1 MRATALARQIAL
13 KEADIEVKICP
24 FPVPYTSTSSVQV
37 PCSPFPEFGN
47 SKNDCNQTKITI
59 MITVLVVEDTM
70 SEQQLITLYLQ
81 EAGYKVINA
90 NNGKDALSKVS
101 DQKPDVVVTDV
112 VMPGMNG
119 FELCRSLKKNPD
131 TQKLPVIAC
140 TSKNQELDRLWGMKQ
155 GVDVYVTKPFTREEI
170 VRAIRSVAG

>member
-1 MRATALARQIAL
+1 
-13 KEADIEVKICP
+13 
-24 FPVPYTSTSSVQV
+24 
-37 PCSPFPEFGN
+37 
-47 SKNDCNQTKITI
+47 

-90 NNGKDALSKVS
+90 NNGKDAISKVN

-119 FELCRSLKKNPD
+119 FELCRSLKKNPE